1 MHLLGGLIAVV
12 AQLNAA
18 SPCPAAPPASPPTI
32 VVQTV
37 DQLWLPLP
45 GAEVRLRSKGKGRET
60 YTGTT
65 DRNGYAGLVV
75 PAGEYVVDAS
85 LIGFKVK
92 PVKAVTVGGSAGDS
106 APHVQLQLKVKT
118 PDVTLE

>member
-1 MHLLGGLIAVV
+1 LHLLGGLIAVI
-12 AQLNAA
+12 AQLTTA
-18 SPCPAAPPASPPTI
+18 SPCPAATPESAPTL

-45 GAEVRLRSKGKGRET
+45 GAEVRVRSKSKDRHT

-65 DRNGYAGLVV
+65 DRNGYLGLVV
-75 PAGEYVVDAS
+75 PAGEYGVDAS
-85 LIGFKVK
+85 LVGFKVK
-92 PVKAVTVGGSAGDS
+92 PVKAVTVGGRQAES

-118 PDVTLE
+118 PHVTLE

>member
-1 MHLLGGLIAVV
+1 MHVLGGVIAVV
-12 AQLNAA
+12 AQLSTA
-18 SPCPAAPPASPPTI
+18 SPCPTATPAVSPTLI
-32 VVQTV
+32 VQTV

-45 GAEVRLRSKGKGRET
+45 GAEVRVRSNGKGRHT

-65 DRNGYAGLVV
+65 DRNGYLGLVV

-85 LIGFKVK
+85 LVGFKVK
-92 PVKAVTVGGSAGDS
+92 PVKAVTVSGKEGES
-106 APHVQLQLKVKT
+106 APHVQLQLKVKA